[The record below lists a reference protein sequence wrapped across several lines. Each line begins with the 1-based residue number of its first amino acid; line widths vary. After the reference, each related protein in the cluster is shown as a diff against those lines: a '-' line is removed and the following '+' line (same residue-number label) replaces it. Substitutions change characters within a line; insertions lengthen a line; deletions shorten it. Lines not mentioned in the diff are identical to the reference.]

1 MLSERRH
8 SNPAVPDFVLEI
20 HPTVELSEQ
29 TVLTCARQCAERST
43 GGNQI
48 ILSAV
53 QVWRFRFF
61 AGETNAMRRPIQQQ
75 VLIPMLVV
83 VLAGVAVASLAG
95 AWMGARFAR
104 DQERDNLQRLAGTLV
119 DAGFPLSENVLQKMA
134 GLSGADFVVLSHDGQ
149 IQQATVRL
157 SEQEATQ
164 LKQLD
169 ESSSSRSLPP
179 DHTLSLAAGRYRAT
193 RLTMIAAPP
202 RTEPQV
208 LYVLYPEEHWDRL
221 ARRAAVPPLVAGLA
235 AATIAVTLTTVLS
248 RRFTTRVRLLSEQ
261 AAAIAGGRFLST
273 PLPQT
278 DDELRDLTAALNR
291 MSEQLGHYEE
301 QIRRSER
308 LRTLGQLGAGIAHQL
323 RNSATGALMALE
335 LHAAELDPSADR
347 ESMDVALRQ
356 LHLMET
362 SLRRFLQLGRGE
374 TAPRKTVDLRAL
386 IDETLPL
393 VEPAC
398 RHANIRLAWSRP
410 DAPTEIE
417 GEADSLQQLLL
428 NLLLNA
434 IEAATDATGK
444 TGDVKVELLCNPQGV
459 QLRVLDSGPGPG
471 ADMATRVFEPFAT
484 SKPDGTGLGLSVAKE
499 IAEAHSGTLSWR
511 RENDLTCFE
520 LNFGR

>member
-1 MLSERRH
+1 
-8 SNPAVPDFVLEI
+8 
-20 HPTVELSEQ
+20 
-29 TVLTCARQCAERST
+29 
-43 GGNQI
+43 
-48 ILSAV
+48 
-53 QVWRFRFF
+53 
-61 AGETNAMRRPIQQQ
+61 MRRPIQQQ

-83 VLAGVAVASLAG
+83 VLAGVAVASVAG

-104 DQERDNLQRLAGTLV
+104 EQERDNLQRLAGTLA

-149 IQQATVRL
+149 IQQATVDL
-157 SEQEATQ
+157 SEQEAAQ

-169 ESSSSRSLPP
+169 QSSGSRPLPP
-179 DHTLSLAAGRYRAT
+179 DLTLSLTAGRYRAT
-193 RLTMIAAPP
+193 RLTIRAAPP
-202 RTEPQV
+202 RTEAQV
-208 LYVLYPEEHWDRL
+208 LYVLYPEEHWDRV

-235 AATIAVTLTTVLS
+235 AAAIAVTLTTVLA
-248 RRFTTRVRLLSEQ
+248 RRFTTRVRQLSEQ

-301 QIRRSER
+301 QVRRSER

-347 ESMDVALRQ
+347 ESLDVALRQ

-362 SLRRFLQLGRGE
+362 SLKRFLHLGRGE
-374 TAPRKTVDLRAL
+374 TVPRTSVDLRAL
-386 IDETLPL
+386 VDETLPL

-398 RHANIRLAWSRP
+398 RHANIRLAWNRP
-410 DAPTEIE
+410 DAKVEVD
-417 GEADSLQQLLL
+417 GEADSLRQLLL

-444 TGDVKVELLCNPQGV
+444 AGDVRVELPRNQQGV
-459 QLRVLDSGPGPG
+459 QLRVLDSGPGPSV
-471 ADMATRVFEPFAT
+471 DMATRVFEPFAT
-484 SKPDGTGLGLSVAKE
+484 SKPDGTGLGLSVARE
-499 IAEAHSGTLSWR
+499 IAEAHSATLGWQR
-511 RENDLTCFE
+511 IDGLTCFE